1 MGKHQRTLE
10 GLTDNV
16 PLLLR
21 LQSLSDPSV
30 SNYIAKTKAK
40 YGKHLLPIE
49 EVRRVV
55 DESMGEKTLTDIL
68 NQMRETQP

>member
-1 MGKHQRTLE
+1 MGKHERTLE
-10 GLTDNV
+10 HPTNNL

-30 SNYIAKTKAK
+30 SNYIAKTKSK
-40 YGKHLLPIE
+40 YGKYLLPIE

-55 DESMGEKTLTDIL
+55 DESMGEATLTEIL
-68 NQMRETQP
+68 NQMRETQR